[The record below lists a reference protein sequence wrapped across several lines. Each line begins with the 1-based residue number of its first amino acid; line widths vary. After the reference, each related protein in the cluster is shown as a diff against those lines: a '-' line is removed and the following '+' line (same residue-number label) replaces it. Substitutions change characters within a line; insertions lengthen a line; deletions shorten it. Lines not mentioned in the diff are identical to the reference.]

1 MSTAISANHLEFMSS
16 QGHLNA
22 SYRVSAL
29 GPVKLVLHCAL
40 MKYLSPVTCR
50 GRGRRSRRRRLKHV
64 SESLNWLMAAR
75 MRLLKSTHTHT
86 YTHTHVCVRAC
97 LALFQRA
104 MAAHQG
110 VKSIPAEGRGV
121 YVCCVCVCINYAIVR
136 HKAVGWNCLCA
147 SSSSKCKTKC
157 AKVICIHILGYLFSI
172 IGTRWRWP

>member
-50 GRGRRSRRRRLKHV
+50 GRSRNSRRRQLKHV
-64 SESLNWLMAAR
+64 SESLNWLMSCPNAFI
-75 MRLLKSTHTHT
+75 KVHSHTHTH
-86 YTHTHVCVRAC
+86 AC
-97 LALFQRA
+97 LSSL
-104 MAAHQG
+104 
-110 VKSIPAEGRGV
+110 IPESNGSSSRRKIDSSRSKRCICCV
-121 YVCCVCVCINYAIVR
+121 CVCVCINYAIVR